1 MKKRIL
7 LSLLCGMLSVG
18 GVFGVTHTAWANE
31 EQSLSLPDG
40 LFEGSSNFELRYES
54 GLLDPMSL
62 NGSAT
67 GVRFFEDGKLYANAD
82 KVSIVS
88 TGSLSTSDWGVKEL
102 VIDGLV
108 LAVEGEDR
116 LAVEKL
122 KILSSGTWGGGNL
135 VIEKLEADGFN
146 NKSGSSEVSVG
157 QVLMKALSIAE
168 LRAAGEKLSNAATL
182 FEGLDPE
189 ALQRGDMGPMTQENI
204 MVLVAALKGV
214 AELADG
220 FGLTLNDID
229 MTAEGQSVSVGEAVF
244 GIRDG
249 FWLPEFSIE
258 RLNMPDPDG
267 EMAVELEAVR
277 FDLAGSFSSRLS
289 ALFEIVG
296 LVLRPG
302 ETAPQT
308 AREFFETLDMEEV
321 IVDFGT
327 QLISTVEQEGILSEF
342 NVAFGVP
349 ELMGLKLESATR
361 SPTNPVAFLGSSKF
375 TDLTQEERAAALQ
388 EIMTQGQL
396 QHAQLTLTNWNA
408 VDMAFKALAQ
418 QGGQSEEQLRMTG
431 EMMINMFVGRGTPA
445 LAEASDALVAFLK
458 TPGTLQASFRP
469 PKPLPDPDSP
479 EFNALVANPGALVDA
494 LGLSVKFFDEPMS
507 IESHRL
513 TQAAGVAGS
522 KNTGSSANGMPK
534 ALPSIPD
541 SNVLDWLSA
550 RRAYA
555 EEDYE
560 SVLRLLVPYAEAGTE
575 SAQRVVA
582 HSYRKTN
589 QFEQAAPWY
598 QGLAEKGDA
607 ASQFY
612 LGMLYQKGL
621 GVEQDAEVALEWLEK
636 ATAQGDARAIHAL
649 ALSTQTIAAAKEI
662 NPGLSAR
669 AQEVL
674 TDVVRHYYDADDPAG
689 IHFAGKRDV
698 LIPTAL
704 WDRIIARW
712 RAEGVMPSHVIL
724 QAVAGEIVK
733 GETSTES
740 ATVAIES
747 PSSESQSTTTGTIPF
762 TDANGDDGIYTGQLI
777 KGIPYGQG
785 TWTDADGNEYV
796 GGWKAGLAHGQGT
809 FTEVNG
815 CKYVGEWRDDEFNG
829 QGALTCSGSDG
840 FQSVGEFKDG
850 VLWNGKSKSYA
861 DDVVDTV
868 SNGK

>member
-1 MKKRIL
+1 
-7 LSLLCGMLSVG
+7 
-18 GVFGVTHTAWANE
+18 
-31 EQSLSLPDG
+31 
-40 LFEGSSNFELRYES
+40 
-54 GLLDPMSL
+54 
-62 NGSAT
+62 
-67 GVRFFEDGKLYANAD
+67 
-82 KVSIVS
+82 
-88 TGSLSTSDWGVKEL
+88 
-102 VIDGLV
+102 
-108 LAVEGEDR
+108 
-116 LAVEKL
+116 
-122 KILSSGTWGGGNL
+122 
-135 VIEKLEADGFN
+135 
-146 NKSGSSEVSVG
+146 
-157 QVLMKALSIAE
+157 
-168 LRAAGEKLSNAATL
+168 
-182 FEGLDPE
+182 
-189 ALQRGDMGPMTQENI
+189 
-204 MVLVAALKGV
+204 
-214 AELADG
+214 
-220 FGLTLNDID
+220 
-229 MTAEGQSVSVGEAVF
+229 
-244 GIRDG
+244 
-249 FWLPEFSIE
+249 
-258 RLNMPDPDG
+258 
-267 EMAVELEAVR
+267 
-277 FDLAGSFSSRLS
+277 
-289 ALFEIVG
+289 
-296 LVLRPG
+296 
-302 ETAPQT
+302 
-308 AREFFETLDMEEV
+308 
-321 IVDFGT
+321 
-327 QLISTVEQEGILSEF
+327 
-342 NVAFGVP
+342 
-349 ELMGLKLESATR
+349 
-361 SPTNPVAFLGSSKF
+361 
-375 TDLTQEERAAALQ
+375 
-388 EIMTQGQL
+388 
-396 QHAQLTLTNWNA
+396 
-408 VDMAFKALAQ
+408 
-418 QGGQSEEQLRMTG
+418 
-431 EMMINMFVGRGTPA
+431 
-445 LAEASDALVAFLK
+445 VAFLK

-636 ATAQGDARAIHAL
+636 AAAQGDARAIHAL

-689 IHFAGKRDV
+689 IHFAGKSDV